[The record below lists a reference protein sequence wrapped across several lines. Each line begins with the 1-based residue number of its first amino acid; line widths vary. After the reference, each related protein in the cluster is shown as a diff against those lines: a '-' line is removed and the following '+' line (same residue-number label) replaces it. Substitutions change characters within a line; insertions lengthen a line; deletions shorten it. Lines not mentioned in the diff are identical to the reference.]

1 MSNTDKQKNHMNSM
15 SYEYFLL
22 RAYQFNKKLRRPSN
36 QEFLNLIEAEN
47 GNRHSWLPKA
57 EKQLADIKDRL
68 SKAVSIFI
76 NKLKDGEIIE
86 RLEDL
91 NYRIS
96 EVRSY
101 RDIPSIV
108 NEGLDLTKDFIK

>member
-1 MSNTDKQKNHMNSM
+1 MSNTDKQTNYINSM
-15 SYEYFLL
+15 AHENFLRRAYEY
-22 RAYQFNKKLRRPSN
+22 NKKLRRPSN

-76 NKLKDGEIIE
+76 SKVRDKEKIEKLEE
-86 RLEDL
+86 LH
-91 NYRIS
+91 YRIS
-96 EVRSY
+96 KIQSY
-101 RDIPSIV
+101 REIPSIV
-108 NEGLDLTKDFIK
+108 DEGLSLTKDFIK